1 MTRKYIIFFFF
12 LPNTLWGG
20 GEKDQHWN
28 FGYYQGL
35 YLLNCL
41 SLTKR
46 EAHSWCTK
54 LPIFPI
60 NILPKLF
67 HYLNSRLVGIVLVMS
82 KMEVVLL
89 SITND
94 QENNHGMSN
103 WSCGGIL
110 AKVLRLVLAP
120 KSLGLNLR
128 SRASGKLFVEIY
140 YALHLGSIRRRPDG
154 LNKENSQ
161 LLAFTSFHVFCFF
174 LSLSRKLLPICWI
187 SARVCSRSH

>member
-1 MTRKYIIFFFF
+1 MLGERYVSTFSSYYF
-12 LPNTLWGG
+12 LL
-20 GEKDQHWN
+20 
-28 FGYYQGL
+28 L
-35 YLLNCL
+35 YNQVGVF
-41 SLTKR
+41 R
-46 EAHSWCTK
+46 GIAHT
-54 LPIFPI
+54 
-60 NILPKLF
+60 
-67 HYLNSRLVGIVLVMS
+67 
-82 KMEVVLL
+82 
-89 SITND
+89 
-94 QENNHGMSN
+94 
-103 WSCGGIL
+103 SCGGIL